1 MLVGRWRILVVDD
14 DTIIRRTLVSNLL
27 NDGFEVLS
35 AECGP
40 AALELVDS
48 TWPDLAVLDL
58 MMPGMTGFELADR
71 LRRYLEMPIIMLT
84 SISDEA
90 TIVEGLEQHADDYMI
105 KPFRY
110 PELRARINKLLK
122 KSYEGGLHP
131 GEAVVI
137 DNNLAV
143 NFGQHVLIKNNQTV
157 PLEPIELRMLY
168 LLLQTPTVPV
178 ATTTLLRKAW
188 GVGEEGDQSSLW
200 VRVRSLR
207 LKLGGGDNGHNGLR
221 SITASLGTPDYL
233 RVRIGIG
240 RPPGRQDPADFVLR
254 DFAAAERRVLPD
266 LLESAADA
274 VEDLLAHGLAAAQNT
289 FHARSL

>member
-1 MLVGRWRILVVDD
+1 MLVGRWHILVVDD
-14 DTIIRRTLVSNLL
+14 DVIIRRTLVSNLL
-27 NDGFEVLS
+27 NDGFEVLA
-35 AECGP
+35 AESGA
-40 AALELVDS
+40 AALELVET

-58 MMPGMTGFELADR
+58 MMPGMSGFELADR
-71 LRRYLEMPIIMLT
+71 LRRYIEMPIIMLT

-90 TIVEGLEQHADDYMI
+90 TTVKGLEQHADDYML

-137 DNNLAV
+137 DSTLAV
-143 NFGQHVLIKNNQTV
+143 NFGQHVIIKHNQTV

-178 ATTTLLRKAW
+178 ATSTLLRKAW
-188 GVGEEGDQSSLW
+188 GAGEEGDQSSLW

-207 LKLGGGDNGHNGLR
+207 LKLEDDPSNPQYLKTVRGVGYVFDVAPRRGL
-221 SITASLGTPDYL
+221 
-233 RVRIGIG
+233 
-240 RPPGRQDPADFVLR
+240 
-254 DFAAAERRVLPD
+254 
-266 LLESAADA
+266 
-274 VEDLLAHGLAAAQNT
+274 
-289 FHARSL
+289 

>member
-137 DNNLAV
+137 DSNLAV

-157 PLEPIELRMLY
+157 PLEPIELRVLY

-188 GVGEEGDQSSLW
+188 GAGEEGDQSSLW

-207 LKLGGGDNGHNGLR
+207 RKLEDEPSNPRYLKTVRGVGYVFDVAPRRGL
-221 SITASLGTPDYL
+221 
-233 RVRIGIG
+233 
-240 RPPGRQDPADFVLR
+240 
-254 DFAAAERRVLPD
+254 
-266 LLESAADA
+266 
-274 VEDLLAHGLAAAQNT
+274 
-289 FHARSL
+289 